1 MRALGLCD
9 SDVVC
14 QNFASFRISPWDF
27 EELAKGIINDD
38 DSAGGK
44 LLWLA
49 LGGQLPPFF
58 VCFVMAPWKVFLQ
71 LGPFDEQLDRLRV
84 QVELPDVLCLE

>member
-1 MRALGLCD
+1 MLSVRTLHR
-9 SDVVC
+9 
-14 QNFASFRISPWDF
+14 FESPHGDF
-27 EELAKGIINDD
+27 EELPREIINDD

-84 QVELPDVLCLE
+84 QVELPDVLCLGMIMEF